1 MKQTRPDQIRSE
13 RLGEQALAYLKEK
26 RSTSVEELYDALQAA
41 MPSVTK
47 AEVADAVWRL
57 AKKEEVGV
65 EDVPPAAK
73 SLREYLGFWE
83 RNLSLYIALAASFA
97 MLFVVYV
104 VPFSSPLVVFRS
116 VLGFAFVLFLP
127 GYLAIEALFPK
138 GRELDSLERLALSVG
153 LSLALV
159 PLIGL
164 FLNYSPW
171 GLRLDPII
179 ISLTILTIGLAVVA
193 LVRRFRLS
201 VERFDL
207 QHLS

>member
-1 MKQTRPDQIRSE
+1 LKQTRPDQIRSE
-13 RLGEQALAYLKEK
+13 RLDEQALAYLKEK
-26 RSTSVEELYDALQAA
+26 RSTSVEELYDTLKAA
-41 MPSVTK
+41 TPSVTK
-47 AEVADAVWRL
+47 AEIADAVWRL
-57 AKKEEVGV
+57 VRREEVEV
-65 EDVPPAAK
+65 EDDPPAAK

-83 RNLSLYIALAASFA
+83 RNTSLYIVLAVSHA
-97 MLFVVYV
+97 MLFLVYV
-104 VPFSSPLVVFRS
+104 VSPSSPLVVLRW

-138 GRELDSLERLALSVG
+138 GRELDSLERLAFSVG